1 MTAFM
6 AYLERKRVAVCIDA
20 LFKLMVVWCPWP
32 SSDCL
37 SEVVIIIKDEVF
49 WFHWEY
55 GVSVELAQD
64 VCRVWIYTGLP
75 DTATIQLSPLF
86 LCMPP
91 DNSRTIF
98 NREETEPDSV
108 VIGYFWMHSSWCT
121 MGAVWPTISGTTKN
135 IFPQWQI
142 YCNY

>member
-6 AYLERKRVAVCIDA
+6 AYLERKSCS
-20 LFKLMVVWCPWP
+20 LHWCPFQTDGSLMSLTQQWLFVW
-32 SSDCL
+32 SCYNNQGWG
-37 SEVVIIIKDEVF
+37 F

>member
-1 MTAFM
+1 MKAVM
-6 AYLERKRVAVCIDA
+6 AYLERESCSLHWC
-20 LFKLMVVWCPWP
+20 LFQADGSLMSLTQQWLLVWSCYNNQGW
-32 SSDCL
+32 C
-37 SEVVIIIKDEVF
+37 F

-75 DTATIQLSPLF
+75 DPATIQLSPLF